1 MNPYKFEERLSLLV
15 VFLGLIA
22 FVAALVFN

>member
-1 MNPYKFEERLSLLV
+1 VLAFLV

-22 FVAALVFN
+22 RPLQAWFLQIATG